1 MLGCAW
7 TGPTAGSG
15 TLVLVWQTISW
26 SSSIYVWILW
36 LESHMFAVAGSQK
49 TVQMQWVIPVYCS
62 VLVISLYWNCLF
74 NLDLFLCI
82 WGKETLFQF
91 SLLWRKYQIFLFTR
105 TKVLKSGCW
114 TTLRYPCRKLFTP
127 SYHLIYNI
135 LFIFPV
141 FSSFCVTLCAQGVLW
156 FPLPVAFLFL
166 LQLLSPHC
174 CMENMCW
181 ISS

>member
-1 MLGCAW
+1 MNPCGAWPRWLDPSSAQMLGCAW

-105 TKVLKSGCW
+105 TKVLKIGCW

-127 SYHLIYNI
+127 SYNLIYNI
-135 LFIFPV
+135 
-141 FSSFCVTLCAQGVLW
+141 
-156 FPLPVAFLFL
+156 
-166 LQLLSPHC
+166 
-174 CMENMCW
+174 
-181 ISS
+181 